1 MAYGGGTF
9 TTQNKVL
16 PGAYIVFASVARAS
30 ATISDRG
37 VAAAPF
43 ELSWGPAGEVME
55 VEQRE
60 FIKNCMELF
69 GYPYGAPEMLPL
81 REIFKHAVK
90 CFCYRLPA
98 TGAEKAAAVQTT
110 DNLTFANA
118 KYKGKRGNDIV
129 VQIAAV
135 PNTSPKQ
142 YNVVTLVGGSK
153 VDEQTLTS
161 WADLKDND
169 FVKWVKSVTVQET
182 EYTLTTDETVLID
195 GSKTYYTRSGEEGNY
210 TYTAVPTDQLDN
222 SDIGTYYEAA
232 TNDVTYV
239 LCFGSETAD
248 VPYKQVADT
257 VTKMTG
263 GTDGNVEGTA
273 HENFLEAIEPYAF
286 NTLCCPVS
294 DATTIG
300 AYVTFTKTQ
309 REQVGSYFQL
319 VCYSPDGTT
328 GADHEGVIGM
338 WNKPK
343 NADPALLTYWL
354 TGAEAAAPI
363 NGSLTNTKYDGE
375 LEIEVDTKQS
385 ILEKHIKDGHLVFH
399 NSNGNIVIL
408 TDIDSLVS
416 LKENFGSMYQKNQTI
431 RVCDN
436 IANDIAVLFVNRY
449 LGIVQNDESGRA
461 SFWNDLVKYF
471 RELQRLRAIT
481 EFTDDIITV
490 EEGDEKDVV
499 LVHINGLNVVNA
511 MEKLYMTV
519 ICR

>member
-1 MAYGGGTF
+1 M
-9 TTQNKVL
+9 
-16 PGAYIVFASVARAS
+16 PGVYIIYASVARAS

-43 ELSWGPAGEVME
+43 ELSWGPVGEVME

-98 TGAEKAAAVQTT
+98 TGAKEAAAVQTT
-110 DNLTFANA
+110 GNLTFANA

-129 VQIAAV
+129 VQIAAI
-135 PNTSPKQ
+135 PNTAPKQ

-153 VDEQTLTS
+153 VDEQTLTT
-161 WADLKDND
+161 WADLKDNG
-169 FVKWVKSVTVQET
+169 FVEWVKSVTVEET

-195 GSKTYYTRSGEEGNY
+195 GSKTYYTRTGEEGNY
-210 TYTAVPTDQLDN
+210 SYTAVPTDQLDN

-248 VPYKQVADT
+248 VPYKQVSDT

-263 GTDGNVEGTA
+263 GEDGNVEGTA
-273 HENFLEAIEPYAF
+273 HESFLDAIEPFAF

-294 DATTIG
+294 DPATIG
-300 AYVTFTKTQ
+300 EYVSFTKIQ
-309 REQVGSYFQL
+309 REQVGAYFQL
-319 VCYSPDGTT
+319 VCYSPDSTT
-328 GADHEGVIGM
+328 GADHHGVIGL
-338 WNKPK
+338 WNQPK
-343 NADPALLTYWL
+343 NEGVDAAALTYWL

-375 LEIEVDTKQS
+375 LDIAVDTKQS
-385 ILEKHIKDGHLVFH
+385 VLENHIKKGHLVFH
-399 NSNGNIVIL
+399 NSNGNIVVL

-416 LKENFGSMYQKNQTI
+416 LKENFGSMYQKNQTV
-431 RVCDN
+431 RVCDS
-436 IANDIAVLFVNRY
+436 IANDIGGLFVNRY

-481 EFTDDIITV
+481 EFTENIITV

>member
-1 MAYGGGTF
+1 M
-9 TTQNKVL
+9 TQNKVL

-43 ELSWGPAGEVME
+43 ELSWGPVGEVME
-55 VEQRE
+55 IEQRD

-90 CFCYRLPA
+90 CFCYRLAASDA
-98 TGAEKAAAVQTT
+98 TKASAVQTT
-110 DNLTFANA
+110 GNITFANA

-161 WADLKDND
+161 WADLKDNG
-169 FVKWVKSVTVQET
+169 FVEWVKSITVEET
-182 EYTLTTDETVLID
+182 EYALTEDDTVIGD

-210 TYTAVPTDQLDN
+210 TYTAVPTESLNNDN
-222 SDIGTYYEAA
+222 IATYYEAS
-232 TNDVTYV
+232 TSDVTYV
-239 LCFGSETAD
+239 LCFGNETAT
-248 VPYKQVADT
+248 VPYKQIKDAVIN
-257 VTKMTG
+257 MTG
-263 GTDGNVEGTA
+263 GVDGTIDGTA
-273 HENFLEAIEPYAF
+273 HENFLDAIEPFSF
-286 NTLCCPVS
+286 NALCCPVS
-294 DATTIG
+294 DSTTIS

-309 REQVGSYFQL
+309 REQVGSYFQV

-343 NADPALLTYWL
+343 DADPALLTYWL

-385 ILEKHIKDGHLVFH
+385 VLEKHIKDGHLVFH

-481 EFTDDIITV
+481 EFTEDIITV

-499 LVHINGLNVVNA
+499 LVHINGLNIVNA